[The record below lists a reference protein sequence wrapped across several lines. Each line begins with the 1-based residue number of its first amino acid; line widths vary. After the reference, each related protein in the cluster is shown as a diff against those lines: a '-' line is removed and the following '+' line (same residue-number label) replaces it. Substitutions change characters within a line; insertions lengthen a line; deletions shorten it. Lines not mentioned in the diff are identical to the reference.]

1 MAIRFVLSLC
11 VSFLY
16 FFPPNIFADSACQDW
31 QELTGEYAVVEVSR
45 YRGGL
50 TSLEE
55 AKGRIGEKA
64 IVAERNFS
72 IWDKEDYIDP
82 HYEIACYPVPQE
94 EGEVPMPWERRGNF
108 YGFGVD
114 REVITVFSVTPEKE
128 EGPRYHFEVVSDE
141 LWFFFDGWLYQ
152 MKRVGRD

>member
-1 MAIRFVLSLC
+1 MVIRFAMILC

-16 FFPPNIFADSACQDW
+16 FFPLSVIADFVCQDW
-31 QELTGEYAVVEVSR
+31 QELKGKYTVVEVSH

-55 AKGRIGEKA
+55 AEGRIGEKA
-64 IVAERNFS
+64 IVTGRVFS
-72 IWDKEDYIDP
+72 IWDKEYYVDP

-114 REVITVFSVTPEKE
+114 REVIVVLSVTPEKE

-141 LWFFFDGWLYQ
+141 LWFFFDGWLYR
-152 MKRVGRD
+152 MERIGRD